1 MPSHTC
7 SEKLETKQSTA
18 QCSSQ
23 ATYILQISQ
32 TLSIISYGMKNYY
45 LLWNETLW
53 NFGLRPTLHS
63 LFEMLGWPTQLLL
76 SFAKKIFKDQL
87 WSKYLC
93 LVVPGCLLEYC
104 KWPFATCIAQSMKFT
119 PFKNL
124 GQSSFLLMPF
134 QSCNGPALHWQNNQC
149 ILAHGRFKECWMRK
163 QSILV
168 WICET
173 CPKFL
178 QIYWELRGLVLNNF
192 SLM

>member
-1 MPSHTC
+1 MLITSNLYFADI
-7 SEKLETKQSTA
+7 SD
-18 QCSSQ
+18 SQ
-23 ATYILQISQ
+23 
-32 TLSIISYGMKNYY
+32 YY
-45 LLWNETLW
+45 LLWNEKLLSLMEWNTLK
-53 NFGLRPTLHS
+53 FRLRPTLHS
-63 LFEMLGWPTQLLL
+63 LFDRDMLGWPTQLLL

-178 QIYWELRGLVLNNF
+178 QIYWELRGLVLKNF